1 MRQCNVFSRND
12 STPARRPNLE
22 RPGGASYTNM
32 LRDAPI
38 VEEARQDAIQLVQSD
53 PDLQN
58 PAYERLKRQVL
69 KRYGEAL
76 ELGDVG

>member
-1 MRQCNVFSRND
+1 MRLRHPQTD
-12 STPARRPNLE
+12 D
-22 RPGGASYTNM
+22 GAKRLDAFRIADM

-38 VEEARQDAIQLVQSD
+38 VEEAHPVRPKR